1 MSLDPQQPNFKLG
14 WDRLKH
20 ETDTIIR
27 LAQIT
32 GLTAIACAEIVKA
45 ANKKD

>member
-1 MSLDPQQPNFKLG
+1 MPDDSQQPNFKQG

-32 GLTAIACAEIVKA
+32 GLTATECAKIVKA
-45 ANKKD
+45 AERKD

>member
-1 MSLDPQQPNFKLG
+1 MIEDSQQPTGSPYDKLG

-32 GLTAIACAEIVKA
+32 GMTATECAKIVKA
-45 ANKKD
+45 S